1 MRVTDEVGQGWSR
14 IELLRHADALTVF
27 LRRALPA
34 APTSTLAPGAQ
45 VARAAAVL
53 APLYVRD
60 GLPCLLFTQ
69 RSQDLSTH
77 RGEISFPG
85 GSRDA
90 TDASLEQAALRETRE
105 ELGLDP
111 AAVDLLGPLPTV
123 FAAVSNFLIQPYVG
137 WLGDGLPMLTP
148 NPREVAEVIEAPLEA
163 LAEPAIYHS
172 EIWRRAGADHL
183 IHFYDFGP
191 YRIWGVTA
199 HILRSLLDMLPAG

>member
-60 GLPCLLFTQ
+60 RFPPALCTP
-69 RSQDLSTH
+69 RSQGLSTH
-77 RGEISFPG
+77 RGQTSFPG

-90 TDASLEQAALRETRE
+90 PDASLQQTALR
-105 ELGLDP
+105 
-111 AAVDLLGPLPTV
+111 
-123 FAAVSNFLIQPYVG
+123 
-137 WLGDGLPMLTP
+137 
-148 NPREVAEVIEAPLEA
+148 
-163 LAEPAIYHS
+163 
-172 EIWRRAGADHL
+172 
-183 IHFYDFGP
+183 
-191 YRIWGVTA
+191 
-199 HILRSLLDMLPAG
+199 

>member
-69 RSQDLSTH
+69 RPQDLSTH
-77 RGEISFPG
+77 HGEISVPSG
-85 GSRDA
+85 CRDA
-90 TDASLEQAALRETRE
+90 TDASLDQAAL
-105 ELGLDP
+105 P
-111 AAVDLLGPLPTV
+111 KA
-123 FAAVSNFLIQPYVG
+123 
-137 WLGDGLPMLTP
+137 W
-148 NPREVAEVIEAPLEA
+148 
-163 LAEPAIYHS
+163 
-172 EIWRRAGADHL
+172 
-183 IHFYDFGP
+183 
-191 YRIWGVTA
+191 
-199 HILRSLLDMLPAG
+199 

>member
-1 MRVTDEVGQGWSR
+1 MTDEVGPGWSR
-14 IELLRHADALTVF
+14 AELLRHADALTVF
-27 LRRALPA
+27 LRRTLPA
-34 APTSTLAPGAQ
+34 APTTALPPGAQ
-45 VARAAAVL
+45 IARAAAVL

-60 GLPCLLFTQ
+60 GVPCLLFTL
-69 RSQDLSTH
+69 RSQDLSKH

-90 TDASLEQAALRETRE
+90 TDSSLEQTALRETRE

-123 FAAVSNFLIQPYVG
+123 FAQVSNFLIQPYVG
-137 WLGDGLPMLTP
+137 WLGGGLPMLTP

-163 LAEPAIYHS
+163 LAKPAIYHS
-172 EIWRRAGADHL
+172 EIWRRAGEAHL